1 MTRISM
7 TDTLNQTRP
16 ASDGA
21 WKRPQSRFREH
32 VTADGS
38 SGVPAASGRYH
49 LYVSLAC
56 PWAHRTII
64 VRRLMGLE
72 DSIGL
77 TIVDPIRDERGWAFT
92 GAPGTELD
100 PLHGFDFLSQVYDL
114 METGPH
120 HVSVPVLFDRETNRI
135 VNNES
140 SEIIRM
146 LGSEFDAF
154 TDVRLDLYP
163 EELRD
168 EIDELEG
175 EVYTNVNDGVYKC
188 GFAGTQAAYEHAV
201 RALFGTLDR
210 LESRLDGSR
219 YLHGD
224 RITEADWRLFTTL
237 VRFDPVYHTH
247 FKCNVRLI
255 ADYPNLL
262 GFARDLYQVPGVAE
276 TVDLDQIKRHY
287 YLTHARLN
295 PRRIVGASN
304 GPDLSAPHGRG

>member
-1 MTRISM
+1 MTQISSSA
-7 TDTLNQTRP
+7 TSSSARP
-16 ASDGA
+16 RADGA
-21 WKRPQSRFREH
+21 WERPQSRYRAH

-38 SGVPAASGRYH
+38 SGYPAAAGRYH

-72 DSIGL
+72 DAIGL
-77 TIVDPIRDERGWAFT
+77 TIVDPVRDERGWAFT
-92 GAPGTELD
+92 GSPGTDLD
-100 PLHGFDFLSQVYDL
+100 PLHGFQFLSQVYDL
-114 METGPH
+114 MEPGPH
-120 HVSVPVLFDRETNRI
+120 HVSVPVLFDRVTNRI

-163 EELRD
+163 EALRD

-188 GFAGTQAAYEHAV
+188 GFARSQAAYDEAV
-201 RALFGTLDR
+201 HALFGTLER
-210 LESRLDGSR
+210 LESRLAGSR

-237 VRFDPVYHTH
+237 IRFDPVYHTH

-255 ADYPNLL
+255 ADSPNLL
-262 GFARDLYQVPGVAE
+262 GLARDLYQVPGVAE
-276 TVDLDQIKRHY
+276 TVDIDQIKRHY
-287 YLTHARLN
+287 YLTHPQLN
-295 PRRIVGASN
+295 PRRIVAASN

>member
-1 MTRISM
+1 MAQISKIATNDSTRAA
-7 TDTLNQTRP
+7 P
-16 ASDGA
+16 AGA
-21 WKRPQSRFREH
+21 WKRPQSRYRDH
-32 VTADGS
+32 VSATGW
-38 SGVPAASGRYH
+38 SGYPAVPGRYH

-64 VRRLMGLE
+64 VRRLKRLE
-72 DSIGL
+72 HAIGL
-77 TIVDPIRDERGWAFT
+77 TIVDPVRDERGWAFT
-92 GAPGTELD
+92 GAPGTDVD

-114 METGPH
+114 TDTGPH
-120 HVSVPVLFDRETNRI
+120 RVSVPVLFDTESNRI

-146 LGSEFDAF
+146 LNSEWDAF

-163 EELRD
+163 EAMRA

-188 GFAGTQAAYEHAV
+188 GFAGSQEAYDEAV

-210 LESRLDGSR
+210 LETRLGSLR

-247 FKCNVRLI
+247 FKCNLRLL
-255 ADYPNLL
+255 ADSRTCSASRATSTRCP
-262 GFARDLYQVPGVAE
+262 AW
-276 TVDLDQIKRHY
+276 
-287 YLTHARLN
+287 
-295 PRRIVGASN
+295 PRRSTSIRS
-304 GPDLSAPHGRG
+304 SAITT